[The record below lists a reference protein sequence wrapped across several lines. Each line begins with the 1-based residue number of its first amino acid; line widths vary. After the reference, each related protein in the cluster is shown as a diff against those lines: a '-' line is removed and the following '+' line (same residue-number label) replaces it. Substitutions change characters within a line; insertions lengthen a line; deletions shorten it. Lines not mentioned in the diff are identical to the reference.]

1 LSLTIILLMSSVAI
15 LGNMKPI
22 GLHLRVFCD
31 KKLSLLHFG
40 LHLSANFKVEK
51 MGFLKKI
58 LTFWPKKRHFLRK
71 CQETSGIYTNVKINF
86 PGFFLALQ
94 PWNFFSTLTLPP
106 EFLVVFSWCMS
117 MVAHLYIAMKTF
129 AFEALQ
135 PTLRT

>member
-31 KKLSLLHFG
+31 KNCLCYILGYICLPTSRSKKWDFWRKFWLFG
-40 LHLSANFKVEK
+40 Q
-51 MGFLKKI
+51 
-58 LTFWPKKRHFLRK
+58 KRHFLRK

-117 MVAHLYIAMKTF
+117 IVAHLYIAMKTF